1 MKLRASWGQVG
12 NNNIGNNLYRA
23 SVTLSGAGYN
33 FGTGKGSAVNVVGAY
48 PNSLGNDELTWET
61 SEQTNIGIDARFLNS
76 RLGLNFDWYYK
87 VTRDW
92 LVQAPVI
99 ATAGVSSSGWPYIN
113 GGDVT
118 NKGVEVGLTWND
130 QIGEDFMYNVGANL
144 SYNKNEVGSIPTE
157 GGILHGSTNIMFNN
171 QTEFYRCSNG
181 EPMGYFWGYKTAG
194 IFQNQQEIDE
204 WIAAGNGVLNSVA
217 PGEAKFVDVDH
228 NGVID
233 DADKVNLGNG
243 IPKFNFGFNL
253 GFTYKNFDFSTTWT
267 GAAGFKVANGGYR
280 NWGNS
285 SQANYTTYFLNRWTG
300 EGTSNTV
307 PRLTNNDS
315 SWTNF
320 SDLYLQD
327 GDYLRISNIT
337 LGYDFAKLISCK
349 YISQARLYVQAQ
361 NLFTFTNYNG
371 MDPEVGFGQDTWMSG
386 IDTGSYPH
394 ARTFLVGVNLKF

>member
-1 MKLRASWGQVG
+1 MAQ
-12 NNNIGNNLYRA
+12 
-23 SVTLSGAGYN
+23 
-33 FGTGKGSAVNVVGAY
+33 
-48 PNSLGNDELTWET
+48 
-61 SEQTNIGIDARFLNS
+61 
-76 RLGLNFDWYYK
+76 
-87 VTRDW
+87 
-92 LVQAPVI
+92 
-99 ATAGVSSSGWPYIN
+99 SGWPYIN

-118 NKGVEVGLTWND
+118 NKGVEIGLTWND
-130 QIGEDFMYNVGANL
+130 QIGEDFMYNIGANMA
-144 SYNKNEVGSIPTE
+144 YNKNEVGSIPTE

-204 WIAAGNGVLNSVA
+204 WVAAGNGVLNSVA
-217 PGEAKFVDVDH
+217 PGEAKFVDINHD
-228 NGVID
+228 GVID

-285 SQANYTTYFLNRWTG
+285 SQANYTTYFLGRWTG
-300 EGTSNTV
+300 EGTSNTI
-307 PRLTNNDS
+307 PRLTNTDS
-315 SWTNF
+315 SWTSF

-337 LGYDFAKLISCK
+337 LGYDFAKLLSCK

-361 NLFTFTNYNG
+361 NLFTFTKYNG
-371 MDPEVGFGQDTWMSG
+371 MDPEVGFGQDSWMSG
-386 IDTGSYPH
+386 LDTGSYPH